1 MTESFA
7 RLARAG
13 AAAAVIGSAL
23 HGTVWAQALP
33 PASAPSATET
43 AASDEIWAIHGQST
57 LTDQYHPAFTS
68 PYRGPNSLDPGS
80 RGDETFDLDID
91 GGVRPW
97 SGAEA
102 WVDAEVDQGFGL
114 NNTLGLAA
122 FPSAEAYK
130 VGAASPYVRVPRLFL
145 RQTLDF
151 GGATQKIESDLTTL
165 AGTQTAD
172 HAVFTIGKFGVT
184 DIFDTNDYAHDP
196 RQDFM
201 NWALVDAG
209 SFDYAADAWGFSY
222 GVAGEWYQDWWT
234 LRAGAFAL
242 SKVPN
247 SKQLDT
253 GLDQDQFVAE
263 AEGRYS
269 LLGQA
274 GKIKILGFLT
284 RGRMGDF
291 LDAVALAE
299 QTGGPANIAAV
310 RKYRSRAGISLNL
323 QQAITE
329 DLGIFARIGDA
340 EGGREA
346 YEFTDI
352 DSTASVGLS
361 LQGKRWGR
369 PADTFGLAAVIDDI
383 SRRDKTFLNDG
394 GLGILVGDGKL
405 PNSAPEQAVET
416 YYSLAANA
424 HIHVTVDYQ
433 FFENPGYNRDRGP
446 VSVLG
451 ARLHVQ
457 Y

>member
-1 MTESFA
+1 
-7 RLARAG
+7 
-13 AAAAVIGSAL
+13 
-23 HGTVWAQALP
+23 
-33 PASAPSATET
+33 
-43 AASDEIWAIHGQST
+43 
-57 LTDQYHPAFTS
+57 
-68 PYRGPNSLDPGS
+68 
-80 RGDETFDLDID
+80 
-91 GGVRPW
+91 
-97 SGAEA
+97 
-102 WVDAEVDQGFGL
+102 
-114 NNTLGLAA
+114 
-122 FPSAEAYK
+122 
-130 VGAASPYVRVPRLFL
+130 
-145 RQTLDF
+145 
-151 GGATQKIESDLTTL
+151 
-165 AGTQTAD
+165 
-172 HAVFTIGKFGVT
+172 
-184 DIFDTNDYAHDP
+184 
-196 RQDFM
+196 
-201 NWALVDAG
+201 
-209 SFDYAADAWGFSY
+209 
-222 GVAGEWYQDWWT
+222 
-234 LRAGAFAL
+234 
-242 SKVPN
+242 
-247 SKQLDT
+247 
-253 GLDQDQFVAE
+253 
-263 AEGRYS
+263 
-269 LLGQA
+269 
-274 GKIKILGFLT
+274 
-284 RGRMGDF
+284 
-291 LDAVALAE
+291 
-299 QTGGPANIAAV
+299 
-310 RKYRSRAGISLNL
+310 LNL